1 MGKAVII
8 PAGIVA
14 GLALF
19 GGTAYGAA
27 TLASHDRKVVV
38 VTAPEHHKTEHK
50 AAKPVA
56 HKVRHHRHPAPAR
69 TVYVPAPQQAAPPA
83 PAPAQQFTNGTAV
96 VLQFYQDLNDQN
108 YQAAWNLGG
117 DNIGGSDYN
126 GWVAGYATT
135 ASVTVDAYGTY
146 NDGSV
151 WTHLSAVQTDGSVKT
166 YDGTYTVS
174 NGVIVSADMVQTG

>member
-1 MGKAVII
+1 MRKAVII

-27 TLASHDRKVVV
+27 TLASHDRNVVV
-38 VTAPEHHKTEHK
+38 VTAPSAQHRKAAHKVAHK
-50 AAKPVA
+50 AAL
-56 HKVRHHRHPAPAR
+56 HRHPAPAK

-83 PAPAQQFTNGTAV
+83 PVPARQFTNGPAV
-96 VLQFYQDLNDQN
+96 VLQFYQDLNDHN

-146 NDGSV
+146 DDGTV

-174 NGVIVSADMVQTG
+174 SGVIVSANMVQTG